1 MVCISLW
8 SFYHL
13 ELGMGTNNRDVSRK
27 HIAQVR
33 PRGWRSRAGMTSLLH
48 GVSHA
53 ASSFCDS
60 AVCDLCS
67 QGLTSP
73 ASLLEPQPSRPVFQ
87 PPEETRDKV
96 KGDEGHLAAVFLGRF
111 LLTGQRLSTWPHPD
125 GTLGR
130 VFILDD
136 CVASPNSRV
145 LLLWK
150 KARWVLQN
158 S

>member
-1 MVCISLW
+1 MCISLW

-13 ELGMGTNNRDVSRK
+13 ELAVGTNNRDVKPETYCSSQTSRPAVQSR
-27 HIAQVR
+27 HDVST
-33 PRGWRSRAGMTSLLH
+33 PRCQSRSLLLLLLCC
-48 GVSHA
+48 G
-53 ASSFCDS
+53 
-60 AVCDLCS
+60 DLCS

-111 LLTGQRLSTWPHPD
+111 LLIGQRLGTWPHPD
-125 GTLGR
+125 GRLGR